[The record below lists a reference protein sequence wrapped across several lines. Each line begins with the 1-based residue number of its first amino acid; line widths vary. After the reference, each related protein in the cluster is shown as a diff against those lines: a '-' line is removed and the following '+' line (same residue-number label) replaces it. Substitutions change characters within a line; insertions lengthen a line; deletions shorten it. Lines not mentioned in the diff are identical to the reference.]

1 MLSLMEWVTHGC
13 RAQRNLSKLPEVT
26 RKVEKLGL
34 KDERA
39 REVGRELRE
48 EDDPRLSDLLKVIDD
63 IKNRAADA
71 LDDPKMAK
79 SEIRKLV
86 TPMLK
91 NCVRDMNNWG
101 DDYKDVMDKV
111 NNLRPRGDGGKR
123 QVRRGGGDAAF
134 ATLLINN
141 GRAAHAH
148 LGASQ
153 GQSDTAT
160 HYGDVQQT
168 HRAAVSAPH
177 SHRRD
182 QRLLR
187 HARQS
192 GVVFGW
198 ASRRHR
204 RA

>member
-1 MLSLMEWVTHGC
+1 MAQSPVSVNCQGLLDEDNLDDLRRLLEAIAREIARDKVSFRHVYLAVLVLM
-13 RAQRNLSKLPEVT
+13 RAVQRNLSKLPEVT

-48 EDDPRLSDLLKVIDD
+48 EDDPRLSDLLRVIED

-111 NNLRPRGDGGKR
+111 NNLRPRGGGGKR
-123 QVRRGGGDAAF
+123 QVS
-134 ATLLINN
+134 T
-141 GRAAHAH
+141 RARTECDHI
-148 LGASQ
+148 
-153 GQSDTAT
+153 
-160 HYGDVQQT
+160 Y
-168 HRAAVSAPH
+168 
-177 SHRRD
+177 
-182 QRLLR
+182 
-187 HARQS
+187 
-192 GVVFGW
+192 
-198 ASRRHR
+198 
-204 RA
+204 